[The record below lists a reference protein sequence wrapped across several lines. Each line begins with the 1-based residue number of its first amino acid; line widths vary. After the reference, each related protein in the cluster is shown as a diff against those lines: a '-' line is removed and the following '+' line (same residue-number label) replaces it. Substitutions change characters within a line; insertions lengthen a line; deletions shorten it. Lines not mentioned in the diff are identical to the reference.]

1 MGMLTPPK
9 WSKSVP
15 MCLRNVQKNLV
26 HGALIDAEILTSPS
40 PMYLLNLA
48 HFSGADALS
57 MGVLTPSKWSKSVPM
72 CLRNVQKNLVHGAL
86 IDAEILTSPSPMYLL
101 NLACFFGGNAPP
113 MCVLIPPKWS
123 KSVPMCPR
131 NLQNMLVFGALVDA
145 EILTSPLPYV
155 FAQLGPFFR
164 G

>member
-1 MGMLTPPK
+1 
-9 WSKSVP
+9 
-15 MCLRNVQKNLV
+15 MCLRNLQNNLV
-26 HGALIDAEILTSPS
+26 HRALIDAEILTSPP

-48 HFSGADALS
+48 HFSGANTLS

-101 NLACFFGGNAPP
+101 NLAHFSGADALFMG
-113 MCVLIPPKWS
+113 VLTPPKWS

-131 NLQNMLVFGALVDA
+131 NPQNMLVFGALVDA

-155 FAQLGPFFR
+155 FAQLGPFLDLMLCPWVF
-164 G
+164 